1 MHSFFFILEKKFE
14 TQTFSIQ
21 ILSFI
26 IYLISYQL
34 SQSLR
39 DYLIIKKSFECIT
52 ALFETKE
59 STNNN
64 NNINDNMVFKI
75 YLKTLI
81 LIKKS

>member
-59 STNNN
+59 NTNN

-75 YLKTLI
+75 YQKTLI
-81 LIKKS
+81 PIKKS